1 MLSAGLCAR
10 RTLPFVRTT
19 PPSNFSTRRLGRWP
33 FRRPGQLPP
42 PLRSPGAGA
51 RSLAAYSIAVA
62 FGAGFGFIAYENYQP
77 FRHTVLAVVRCS
89 RVAEA
94 AVLGAIDY
102 KRTFAKAYASDEER
116 LEAYSQCHLRSA
128 NRVLR
133 ALLANGGVFIK
144 LGQHMASLWVSSNS
158 SFGIRSQFQRSVVL
172 PLEWTS
178 TMRPLQDKC
187 EPTPYE
193 DVDSLF
199 MSDMGRP
206 LSEIFDYFNPDPIG
220 VASLAQ
226 VHIAHHRE
234 SGKTVAVKLQH
245 PHLLEF
251 SEIDMEMVEL
261 TLGWI
266 KRWFPEFEF
275 TWLGEEMRENL
286 PKELDFTNEAKNAE
300 KASNNFKNRKTSLY
314 IPEVISADK
323 RVLIMEFIE
332 GSRVDDLEYLA
343 AHNIDRN
350 KVSLELSRIF
360 SQMVYLDGWFHADPH
375 PGNLLIRPRP
385 TASRSPYNFEIVL
398 LDHGLYFDLDRS
410 LRINYSKL
418 WLALIAPATP
428 ENNIDRRKYAELVGN
443 VGPDQYPIFEAALTG
458 RATMKD
464 APEDP
469 RQDSEN
475 QSSFRRASN
484 MLDQLPQTDQEVEA
498 LRNAVMTKEGLLLS
512 VFDILRKVPRRV
524 LMVFK
529 LNDLTR
535 SLDHALS
542 TTHSKVRVFIVVAKY
557 CTTAVWEDERR
568 TIFDRMRGSG
578 LLSARSL
585 TEYFGAWW
593 RYERLYC
600 RLAVL
605 EWYMDIQAQARKFTA
620 WLRGLYCT
628 GFEGAH
634 KAAAGLT

>member
-1 MLSAGLCAR
+1 MEVMHAR
-10 RTLPFVRTT
+10 
-19 PPSNFSTRRLGRWP
+19 
-33 FRRPGQLPP
+33 
-42 PLRSPGAGA
+42 
-51 RSLAAYSIAVA
+51 Y
-62 FGAGFGFIAYENYQP
+62 
-77 FRHTVLAVVRCS
+77 RHT
-89 RVAEA
+89 EA
-94 AVLGAIDY
+94 AIFGVIDY
-102 KRTFAKAYASDEER
+102 KRTFARTYASNEER
-116 LEAYSQCHLRSA
+116 GEAYSQCHLRSA

-144 LGQHMASLWVSSNS
+144 LGQHMASL
-158 SFGIRSQFQRSVVL
+158 VVL
-172 PLEWTS
+172 PLEWTT

-187 EPTPYE
+187 DPTPYE
-193 DVDSLF
+193 DVNALF
-199 MSDMGRP
+199 LSDMGRP
-206 LSEIFDYFNPDPIG
+206 LSEIFDQFNPEPIG

-226 VHIAHHRE
+226 VHIAHHQE

-251 SEIDMEMVEL
+251 SEIDMRMVEL

-286 PKELDFTNEAKNAE
+286 PKELDFTNEARNAR
-300 KASNNFKNRKTSLY
+300 KAAANFENISTSLY
-314 IPEVISADK
+314 IPSVISANK

-332 GSRVDDLEYLA
+332 GARVDDLEYLA

-385 TASRSPYNFEIVL
+385 AISRSPYNFEIVL

-418 WLALIAPATP
+418 WLSLISPASP
-428 ENNIDRRKYAELVGN
+428 ENNADRRKYAQLVGN
-443 VGPDQYPIFEAALTG
+443 VDSDQYPIFEAALTG
-458 RATMKD
+458 RASMGDTPD
-464 APEDP
+464 DP
-469 RQDSEN
+469 RPEKEST
-475 QSSFRRASN
+475 STFKRASS
-484 MLDQLPQTDQEVEA
+484 MLDQSPQTEQELEA
-498 LRNAVMTKEGLLLS
+498 IRDAVMMEEGLLIS
-512 VFDILRKVPRRV
+512 VFDILRRMPRRV

-557 CTTAVWEDERR
+557 CATAVWDDERQA
-568 TIFDRMRGSG
+568 IFDNMRGSG
-578 LLSARSL
+578 LLSPGRLA
-585 TEYFGAWW
+585 EYFTAWW

-600 RLAVL
+600 KFVVL
-605 EWYMDIQAQARKFTA
+605 EWYMDIEAQVRKFTA
-620 WLRGLYCT
+620 WFGGLWRT